1 MATAK
6 LSSLSELIKF
16 AKLIII
22 DKISMVSSEL
32 LYTISLRLND
42 ATGCKY
48 LLFGNLNVLLLG
60 DLMQLPPVC
69 KEIEKPMFYKEIN
82 ELKFKKIF
90 KDTFLRRTAFIG
102 FRFRPLTINVR
113 QKEDPIFGNALDKI
127 RFGYLDDE
135 IKALFDSRRYELNL
149 SELYELAC
157 YEHGD
162 SVIMTP
168 KNDMVKE
175 VNKLIVMSY
184 NDLYVKKKLCRR
196 IETKKEARYGQLP
209 MVDLSLEKIGGIIKS
224 FQKHSKKHGNGLEE
238 DLLLSEG
245 SRVMLRRNKDIKKG
259 FVNGA
264 RGTVL
269 KTNVLPIV
277 ELRKK
282 VFVLDI
288 SSISVKFDH
297 LNDSVNVVPYKIKF
311 VIGSKLVVKI

>member
-113 QKEDPIFGNALDKI
+113 LKEDPIFGRALDKI
-127 RFGYLDDE
+127 RFRYLDDE

-184 NDLYVKKKLCRR
+184 SSKKNKILYNISCKDDLYVKKKLCRR
-196 IETKKEARYGQLP
+196 IETKKEARHGQLP
-209 MVDLSLEKIGGIIKS
+209 MVDLSLEKIGGILKS
-224 FQKHSKKHGNGLEE
+224 FRKHSKKHGNGLEE
-238 DLLLSEG
+238 ELLLSEG
-245 SRVMLRRNKDIKKG
+245 SRVMLRRN
-259 FVNGA
+259 
-264 RGTVL
+264 
-269 KTNVLPIV
+269 
-277 ELRKK
+277 
-282 VFVLDI
+282 
-288 SSISVKFDH
+288 
-297 LNDSVNVVPYKIKF
+297 
-311 VIGSKLVVKI
+311 